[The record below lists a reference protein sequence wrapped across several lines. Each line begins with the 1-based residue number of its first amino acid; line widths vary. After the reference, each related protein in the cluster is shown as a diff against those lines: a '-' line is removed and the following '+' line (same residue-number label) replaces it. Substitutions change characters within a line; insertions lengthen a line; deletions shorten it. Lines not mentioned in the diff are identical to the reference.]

1 MVKLISKIFISAL
14 SLAIVCFTIGCDL
27 SVDLPGLF
35 ASNDLDERLL
45 EKNNFQYLRPDERNF
60 KTAVRDPSD
69 PSLVTPTP
77 APDPDDPSA
86 LDSDYPYK
94 YSFIVMTD
102 THVEDGNISDLEK
115 IGAEIKGDVTFLTN
129 LGDISQ
135 YGSEQDITA
144 VMKYYRA
151 LNIPCYP
158 VVGNHDIYSHSG
170 VCNWPVWQKYIG
182 STRYRVN
189 GEIESYQVTDE
200 GLPTEEKKV
209 VHVEYFTLFVLD
221 SANAFIGKSQLDW
234 LEKELKTAK
243 GTVFVLTHS
252 DLFVQDKIKIQ
263 QLYDPAERARI
274 MSLLRNNND
283 KCKMML
289 MGHSHEWVEKD
300 FGNVRYI
307 SIDDYKSTQKFLLVT
322 VRNGEVSYKLKKL

>member
-1 MVKLISKIFISAL
+1 MVKSISKILLSAL
-14 SLAIVCFTIGCDL
+14 SLAILCFTLGCNI
-27 SVDLPGLF
+27 DLPGLF

-45 EKNNFQYLRPDERNF
+45 EKDNFKYLKPEERNF
-60 KTAVRDPSD
+60 KIAVRDPSD
-69 PSLVTPTP
+69 PALPN
-77 APDPDDPSA
+77 PDPMD
-86 LDSDYPYK
+86 PYK
-94 YSFIVMTD
+94 YSFIIMTD
-102 THVEDGNISDLEK
+102 THVEDGDITDLKK
-115 IGAEIKGDVTFLTN
+115 IENEIKGDVRFLAN

-144 VMKYYRA
+144 VLNFYRT
-151 LNIPCYP
+151 LTIPCYP
-158 VVGNHDIYSHSG
+158 VVGNHDIYSHNG

-189 GEIESYQVTDE
+189 GEINSYRVTGPNEAVDRE
-200 GLPTEEKKV
+200 V
-209 VHVEYFTLFVLD
+209 VHTECFTLLVLD
-221 SANAFIGKSQLDW
+221 SANAFIGKSQVDW

-243 GTVFVLTHS
+243 GAVFVMTHS

-274 MSLLRNNND
+274 MTLLRDNND

-289 MGHSHEWVEKD
+289 MGHSHEWVKKE
-300 FGNVRYI
+300 FGDVVYI

-322 VRNGEVSYKLKKL
+322 VKNGEVSYVLKQL